1 MYRIFQIFNQFEM
14 KGKPRAPQ
22 ACDHAGNWFEHR
34 RVGNDT
40 ALVPVGNTDAQKK
53 ATNQDTTLL
62 PPIFTHRNRRNYR
75 NSNLFSQFDNRWDH
89 EKRKKI
95 VTELTHRHKYESP
108 EMLVSNILWVCAAGR
123 GPRGRTPI
131 RCCLGATAAPQER

>member
-1 MYRIFQIFNQFEM
+1 M

-22 ACDHAGNWFEHR
+22 ACNQAGNWFEHR
-34 RVGNDT
+34 RVGNDPT
-40 ALVPVGNTDAQKK
+40 VPTRVGDTDAQKK
-53 ATNQDTTLL
+53 VTNQDTTSL

-108 EMLVSNILWVCAAGR
+108 EMLVSKVGCISLLIIIG
-123 GPRGRTPI
+123 
-131 RCCLGATAAPQER
+131 LF

>member
-1 MYRIFQIFNQFEM
+1 M

-22 ACDHAGNWFEHR
+22 ACNQAGNWFEHR
-34 RVGNDT
+34 RVGNDPT
-40 ALVPVGNTDAQKK
+40 VGDTDAQKK
-53 ATNQDTTLL
+53 VTNQDTTSL

-108 EMLVSNILWVCAAGR
+108 EMLVSIFSIDRLALR
-123 GPRGRTPI
+123 DTLLI
-131 RCCLGATAAPQER
+131 S

>member
-1 MYRIFQIFNQFEM
+1 M

-22 ACDHAGNWFEHR
+22 ACNQAGNWFEHR
-34 RVGNDT
+34 RVGKDPT
-40 ALVPVGNTDAQKK
+40 ISVTVGDTDAPV
-53 ATNQDTTLL
+53 TNQDTTSL

-108 EMLVSNILWVCAAGR
+108 EMLVSNLSI
-123 GPRGRTPI
+123 T
-131 RCCLGATAAPQER
+131 

>member
-1 MYRIFQIFNQFEM
+1 M

-108 EMLVSNILWVCAAGR
+108 EMLVSNIFWVCAAGCAV
-123 GPRGRTPI
+123 GRRT
-131 RCCLGATAAPQER
+131 GAVYAPQRHLRSDNNGFFRRGTVT

>member
-1 MYRIFQIFNQFEM
+1 M

-22 ACDHAGNWFEHR
+22 ACNQAGNWFEHL
-34 RVGNDT
+34 GNESDCGKEET
-40 ALVPVGNTDAQKK
+40 Y
-53 ATNQDTTLL
+53 TTGTL

-108 EMLVSNILWVCAAGR
+108 EMLVSIMSI
-123 GPRGRTPI
+123 T
-131 RCCLGATAAPQER
+131 

>member
-1 MYRIFQIFNQFEM
+1 M

-22 ACDHAGNWFEHR
+22 ACKQAGNWFEHR
-34 RVGNDT
+34 QVGTDTVGNN
-40 ALVPVGNTDAQKK
+40 LVGNNNRDS
-53 ATNQDTTLL
+53 L

-108 EMLVSNILWVCAAGR
+108 EMLVSIMSFG
-123 GPRGRTPI
+123 TPY
-131 RCCLGATAAPQER
+131 L

>member
-1 MYRIFQIFNQFEM
+1 M

-22 ACDHAGNWFEHR
+22 ACNQAGNWFEHR
-34 RVGNDT
+34 RVGNDSN
-40 ALVPVGNTDAQKK
+40 ALVAVGNTDAQKK
-53 ATNQDTTLL
+53 DTNQDKTSL

-108 EMLVSNILWVCAAGR
+108 EMLVSTSLDSDTVQRPCNCEAARCANR
-123 GPRGRTPI
+123 
-131 RCCLGATAAPQER
+131 